1 MKTMAIRRMTA
12 AVAVLALLA
21 GCASEGRQRPLAAL
35 HHADALA
42 ATGVTGRLAVT
53 PAAWPAPDWWRRYG
67 DAQLDG
73 LMTEA
78 LANSPSMALAAA
90 RVRQASA
97 MSGLAE
103 ANLSPQMAGAARSGR
118 QRFSEHSNVPKPL
131 AGSWNWSNEATL
143 NFSYELDFWG
153 RNQAAVA
160 AALGRERAAE
170 VDGEAARLMLTV
182 AITQSYLRL
191 SQLHAQREL
200 AESVLRQR
208 QAMLALTR
216 QRVAAHLDSDAELKQ
231 AELGIP
237 VAQGEI
243 AAGSEAIAL
252 AQTQLAALAG
262 AGPDRGAL
270 IARPQLQ
277 TVRPAQLPASL
288 PSELIARRPD
298 VVAQRWRVEALRSE
312 IDVAQAQFYPSFNLG
327 ALAGLQTLGFER
339 FFNAGSGIA
348 NAGSSMS
355 LPIFDGGRLRSNLAL
370 RHADYDVAVEG
381 YNLVL
386 IDAVRDVASQLLSM
400 QWLQQRSA
408 LQAQAT
414 DTAQQAHALAQQ
426 RYQAGLGTYLQVL
439 SSELQLLAQQRSQLE
454 LDTRALELDL
464 QLVRALGGGYQQIP
478 TNFSR
483 ALP

>member
-1 MKTMAIRRMTA
+1 MTMIAIRRA
-12 AVAVLALLA
+12 ALTIAALALLA
-21 GCASEGRQRPLAAL
+21 GCASDGRLRPSATLGD
-35 HHADALA
+35 ADALA
-42 ATGVTGRLAVT
+42 ASGVTGQMAIT

-73 LMTEA
+73 LMAEA
-78 LANSPSMALAAA
+78 LAHSPSLRLAAA

-97 MSGLAE
+97 MSGLAD
-103 ANLSPQMAGAARSGR
+103 ANLSPQINGAARSGR

-153 RNQAAVA
+153 KNQASVE
-160 AALGRERAAE
+160 AALGREHAAE

-200 AESVLRQR
+200 AQSVLHQR
-208 QAMLALTR
+208 EAMLELTR

-237 VAQGEI
+237 VAKGDI
-243 AAGSEAIAL
+243 AASSEAIAL
-252 AQTQLAALAG
+252 VQTQLAALAG
-262 AGPDRGAL
+262 AGPDRGAR

-277 TVRPAQLPASL
+277 DVHPAQLPGNL

-298 VVAQRWRVEALRSE
+298 VVAQRWRVEALRSD
-312 IDVAQAQFYPSFNLG
+312 IAVAKAQFYPSFNLG
-327 ALAGLQTLGFER
+327 VLAGLQTLGFER
-339 FFNAGSGIA
+339 FFNAASGIA

-370 RHADYDVAVEG
+370 RNADYDVAVEG

-386 IDAVRDVASQLLSM
+386 VDAVRDVASQLVSM
-400 QWLQQRSA
+400 QWLRQRSS

-414 DTAQQAHALAQQ
+414 ATAQQAYALAQQ
-426 RYQAGLGTYLQVL
+426 RYQAGLGNYLQVL
-439 SSELQLLAQQRSQLE
+439 SSELQLLAQQRNQLD
-454 LDTRALELDL
+454 LDMCAFELDL
-464 QLVRALGGGYQQIP
+464 QLVRALGGGYQQTSIN
-478 TNFSR
+478 TSQ